1 MDPNSALA
9 QESERRR
16 DPRKEVSLDV
26 HVIGSVKKQEVVLE
40 TTIKDLS
47 QRGMA
52 IATKGYELV
61 PGKVILVCLSPK
73 VNECTLKRL
82 IHARVAYCDGYI
94 AGLEFE
100 SIGTEAMEFLQVL
113 LKDVRFFGNRQRN

>member
-1 MDPNSALA
+1 MHMEHNSVTAEDL
-9 QESERRR
+9 ERRKH
-16 DPRKEVSLDV
+16 PRKGVSLDV
-26 HVIGSVKKQEVVLE
+26 HIIGSVRKQEIVLE

-47 QRGMA
+47 QHGMA

-82 IHARVAYCDGYI
+82 IHARVAYCDGYL

-100 SIGTEAMEFLQVL
+100 SIGTEAMDFLQVL
-113 LKDVRFFGNRQRN
+113 LKDMRFYDK